1 MSSYHAILVSRFFL
15 GFTEATYYPGVTF
28 ILSRWYVAD
37 CLAISL
43 FRLRFSRYKRDELG
57 VRMAYLGFGVC
68 FSSFSGPL
76 IVSGILATMDG
87 KLGYSGWR

>member
-57 VRMAYLGFGVC
+57 VRMAYLG
-68 FSSFSGPL
+68 S
-76 IVSGILATMDG
+76 VSAHFRDPSLHPEYLLQWMENLVIQAGG
-87 KLGYSGWR
+87 EQ